1 MIPSNPAAPT
11 TSPRVVLPFYGYGAG
26 CFLLAA
32 LVLLLHSGNL
42 PGHYFQPPL
51 LAITHLLALGWGTM
65 MTFGASY
72 QLMPVLTGKL
82 LWSDRL
88 ATLSF
93 WLAGL
98 GIPLLVWGFYSFQ
111 LGAPAQLGGVLTFG
125 GISCWL
131 FNMSGSV
138 GGDWRKQVHAV
149 FLFTAGIWL
158 WLTAFAGLVLLFNF
172 RYPILP
178 ADSLHYLSLHAH
190 LGIVGWFLLLIT
202 GVGSRL
208 IPMFLISKYENNR
221 LLWALFGL
229 VNGGLLVYLGGFMA
243 GISGTIWIAILL
255 VAAAISLFILFC
267 YRSYQK
273 RLRRAVDLPVRLSL
287 FSAGLMTLPVGLL
300 LIAVFW
306 KSGATGGETRLFT
319 VYGIL
324 IFLGWITALLFGM
337 TFKTLPFIVWNKVY
351 GKLAGKQ
358 QTPAPN
364 ALFEEKV
371 LCWMTW
377 GYLAGMLA
385 LLAGLFSAI
394 NGLLRLGSLLLFLSA
409 ALYCYL
415 VSRMLTHKPPAAL

>member
-1 MIPSNPAAPT
+1 MIPTASAAPT

-42 PGHYFQPPL
+42 LGHYFQPPL
-51 LAITHLLALGWGTM
+51 LAVTHLLALGWGTM

-88 ATLSF
+88 ATVSF
-93 WLAGL
+93 WLGGS

-111 LGAPAQLGGVLTFG
+111 LDGPALIGGVLTFL

-149 FLFTAGIWL
+149 FLFAAGIWL
-158 WLTAFAGLVLLFNF
+158 WLTALVGLALLFNF
-172 RYPILP
+172 RYPLLP
-178 ADSLHYLSLHAH
+178 ADSLHYLSVHAH

-221 LLWALFGL
+221 LLWAIFGT
-229 VNGGLLVYLGGFMA
+229 VNGGLLVYLAGFLAEIGETVWGAMGLIAA
-243 GISGTIWIAILL
+243 GIA
-255 VAAAISLFILFC
+255 LFILFC

-273 RLRRAVDLPVRLSL
+273 RLRRAVDVPVRLSL
-287 FSAGLMTLPVGLL
+287 LSAGLMTLPLVLL
-300 LIAVFW
+300 CSHYFRKPQPAV
-306 KSGATGGETRLFT
+306 AEARLFVT
-319 VYGIL
+319 YGLL
-324 IFLGWITALLFGM
+324 IFLGWITAILFGM

-364 ALFEEKV
+364 ALFPENV
-371 LCWMTW
+371 LRWMTW
-377 GYLAGMLA
+377 GYGAGVV
-385 LLAGLFSAI
+385 LLVAGLLTGMSP
-394 NGLLRLGSLLLFLSA
+394 LLRIGSGLLFLSA
-409 ALYCYL
+409 ILYVYL
-415 VSRMLTHKPPAAL
+415 VSRMLMHKPPAAS

>member
-1 MIPSNPAAPT
+1 MIPAASAPPT

-26 CFLLAA
+26 CFLVAT
-32 LVLLLHSGNL
+32 LVLLMHAGKLT
-42 PGHYFQPPL
+42 GHYFQPPL
-51 LAITHLLALGWGTM
+51 LAVTHLLALGWGTM

-82 LWSDRL
+82 LWSNRL
-88 ATLSF
+88 AAVSF
-93 WLAGL
+93 WLAGS

-111 LGAPAQLGGVLTFG
+111 LDGLALIGGVLTFL

-131 FNMSGSV
+131 FNMSGSI
-138 GGDWRKQVHAV
+138 GGDWKKQVHAV

-172 RYPILP
+172 RYPLLP
-178 ADSLHYLSLHAH
+178 ADSLHYLSVHAH

-202 GVGSRL
+202 GVGTRL

-229 VNGGLLVYLGGFMA
+229 VNGGLLVYLGGFLV
-243 GISGTIWIAILL
+243 GISGTVGVAILL
-255 VAAAISLFILFC
+255 VAAAIGLFILFC

-300 LIAVFW
+300 LVSIFR
-306 KSGATGGETRLFT
+306 KSGENGGEIRLFT
-319 VYGIL
+319 TYGVL
-324 IFLGWITALLFGM
+324 IFLGWITAILFGM

-364 ALFEEKV
+364 ALFPEKV
-371 LCWMTW
+371 LRWMTY
-377 GYLAGMLA
+377 GYLAGLLA
-385 LLAGLFSAI
+385 LLSGLFSAI
-394 NGLLRLGSLLLFLSA
+394 NSLLWAGALLLFSA
-409 ALYCYL
+409 AVLYVYL
-415 VSRMLTHKPPAAL
+415 VCRMLLHKLPVDS